1 MYSWA
6 LISAVL
12 SFFFFHRAKPCREEE
27 QREAGTQRESTIWK
41 GNQLVL
47 IRDEYSLAA
56 KPAHGTIILP
66 LSLWTTLAV
75 SFVHGPWIYIS
86 FRQRHHKE
94 TEEHQFLPATS
105 KRDVRPRRAEW
116 LLCCTLQPGIS
127 KAFSFTFIAIMKEQG
142 EHKRGLD
149 SCPPS
154 PLPAF

>member
-12 SFFFFHRAKPCREEE
+12 SFFFFPQSKTLQRGRAKGGRDTE
-27 QREAGTQRESTIWK
+27 RKYNLKRESTGINK
-41 GNQLVL
+41 GW
-47 IRDEYSLAA
+47 IFFGRE
-56 KPAHGTIILP
+56 PAHGTIILP